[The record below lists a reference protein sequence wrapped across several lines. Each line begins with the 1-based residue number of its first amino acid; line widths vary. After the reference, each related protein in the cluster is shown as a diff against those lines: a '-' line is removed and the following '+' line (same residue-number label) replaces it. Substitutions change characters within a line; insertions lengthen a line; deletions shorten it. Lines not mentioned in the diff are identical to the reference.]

1 MRWFDEVFLPSIF
14 ESMGNVPG
22 SCRWLTVKQTNV
34 CTNNMHQKAQA
45 YDTDGYGERSYNHL
59 VYSYTWQGREVVLQY
74 SKKSHTGS
82 ITFGP
87 TQQEVEK
94 ANAERKKREEQKKEE
109 YITRIRNNPRMLA
122 RHVNRLEK
130 EVEYYKAMVDVVER
144 ELQGPD
150 HDEGSESDIKFYR
163 EKLREA
169 STMLERLLQ

>member
-14 ESMGNVPG
+14 ESMACVPG
-22 SCRWLTVKQTNV
+22 SCRWLTVKQTKV
-34 CTNNMHQKAQA
+34 CTDNMAQKVQP
-45 YDTDGYGERSYNHL
+45 YDPDGYGDRSCAHL
-59 VYSYTWQGREVVLQY
+59 VYHYNWRGREVVLQY

-87 TQQEVEK
+87 NQQEVEK
-94 ANAERKKREEQKKEE
+94 AKAERKKREEQKREE
-109 YITRIRNNPRMLA
+109 NITRIRNNPRMLA
-122 RHVNRLEK
+122 RHVDRLGNEI
-130 EVEYYKAMVDVVER
+130 EYYKAMVDVIER

-150 HDEGSESDIKFYR
+150 HDEGSESDLKFYR